1 LAVAGF
7 AVIMGRMVMAEIL
20 NRRQVLAGAAV
31 LSAVPAAAQSARLPD
46 DAIGLA
52 QRIRSGDISARE
64 AVLAALERAEAAQAT
79 LNYAILIDRPR
90 AISALPKDERQAVI
104 PTFIKDLNDY
114 KGWPTRNG
122 SRAFENAPAAATNE
136 AFVEAFTSMNLAV
149 LGKTATPEF
158 GLMCVTEPLSHGA
171 TRNPWNPDF
180 SPGGSSGGSAAAV
193 AAGVVPIAHAN
204 DGGGSIRIPAA
215 LTGLFGFKPSRGRLA
230 GQKKADD
237 PGEIAVDHV
246 LTRSVRDAALTMASL
261 QSGEAEGL
269 GAALP
274 RLAGP
279 IGERLRIGVVTA
291 TADGTV
297 PDQEVMAGIAR
308 TRTLLTGL
316 GHVVSDTKMPF
327 NQADFGR
334 DFLSFWSFSA
344 AQAVG
349 FVSKAM
355 GPEGAARLEPL
366 TLHLARQGS
375 ALTSADVQALM
386 GRFMRYRAAYDAMF
400 RDIDVLLTPVLTRHA
415 VPIGTLSHSRPPAD
429 VVADMMRLVAYTP
442 VQNAMGAAA
451 MSVPIMQATNGL
463 PLGMHFAGRRGD
475 DARLLD
481 LAFQLE
487 AAAPWAQRLP
497 PIWFG
502 NRS

>member
-1 LAVAGF
+1 MAGF
-7 AVIMGRMVMAEIL
+7 SI
-20 NRRQVLAGAAV
+20 NRRQLLAGAA
-31 LSAVPAAAQSARLPD
+31 AVAAAPAGAQTPVVAD

-52 QRIRSGDISARE
+52 ARIRSGDISARD
-64 AVLAALERAEAAQAT
+64 AVLAALDRAEAAQAR
-79 LNYAILIDRPR
+79 LNYAVLIDRPR
-90 AISALPKDERQAVI
+90 AIKALPRDERQAVI

-122 SRAFENAPAAATNE
+122 SRAFENAPAAAANE
-136 AFVEAFTSMNLAV
+136 RFVDAFAQMNLAV

-215 LTGLFGFKPSRGRLA
+215 LCGLFGFKPSRGRLA
-230 GQKKADD
+230 GQKPADD
-237 PGEIAVDHV
+237 ASEIAVDHV

-261 QSGEAEGL
+261 QSSEAEGL
-269 GAALP
+269 GAAIP

-279 IGERLRIGVVTA
+279 MGERLRIGVITA
-291 TADGTV
+291 TADGTL
-297 PDQEVMAGIAR
+297 PDQEVMAAIAR
-308 TRTLLTGL
+308 TRTLLTGI
-316 GHVVSDTKMPF
+316 GHRVGDARWPF
-327 NQADFGR
+327 AMADFAR

-344 AQAVG
+344 AQSAG
-349 FVSKAM
+349 FVSKSLGADA
-355 GPEGAARLEPL
+355 AARLEPL

-375 ALTSADVQALM
+375 ALAPADIQALL
-386 GRFMRYRAAYDAMF
+386 GRFNAYRAAYDAMF
-400 RDIDVLLTPVLTRHA
+400 SDLDVLLTPVLTRHA
-415 VPIGTLSHSRPPAD
+415 VPIGALAHSRPPAE

-442 VQNAMGAAA
+442 VQNMAGAAA
-451 MSVPIMQATNGL
+451 MSVPIMTATNGL

-487 AAAPWAQRLP
+487 MAAPWAQRLP

-502 NRS
+502 NRA

>member
-1 LAVAGF
+1 MADFTLSRRAMLAKT
-7 AVIMGRMVMAEIL
+7 
-20 NRRQVLAGAAV
+20 AA
-31 LSAVPAAAQSARLPD
+31 LAAALAAAPSAGQSGPDPD

-52 QRIRSGDISARE
+52 QRIRSGSASARDE
-64 AVLAALERAEAAQAT
+64 VVAALDRAEAAQAQ

-90 AISALPKDERQAVI
+90 AIANLPRDDRQPAI

-122 SRAFENAPAAATNE
+122 SRAFASAPPADANE
-136 AFVEAFTSMNLAV
+136 AFVDAFSQMNTLA

-158 GLMCVTEPLSHGA
+158 GLMCVTEPLSHGP

-230 GQKKADD
+230 GQKRADD
-237 PGEIAVDHV
+237 AADLAVDHV
-246 LTRSVRDAALTMASL
+246 LTRSVRDAAFTLAAL
-261 QSGEAEGL
+261 QSADATGL
-269 GAALP
+269 GTPVP

-279 IGERLRIGVVTA
+279 VGERFRIGVITA

-297 PDQEVMAGIAR
+297 PDAEVMAAIAR
-308 TRTLLTGL
+308 TRRLLGGM
-316 GHVVSDTKMPF
+316 GHTVLDVAWPF
-327 NQADFGR
+327 PPADFGR
-334 DFLSFWSFSA
+334 DFLSLWSLSA
-344 AQAVG
+344 ADIAIG
-349 FVSKAM
+349 INKAM
-355 GPEGAARLEPL
+355 GADGVAKLEPL
-366 TLHLARQGS
+366 TRHLAAQGS
-375 ALTSADVQALM
+375 KLAQADVTALM
-386 GRFMRYRAAYDAMF
+386 GRLAAYRDAYNASF
-400 RDIDVLLTPVLTRHA
+400 RDHDLLLTPVLTRHA
-415 VPIGTLSHSRPPAD
+415 VPIGALAHTRPPAE

-442 VQNAMGAAA
+442 VQNVTGAAA
-451 MSVPIMQATNGL
+451 MSVPVMQATNGL
-463 PLGMHFAGRRGD
+463 PIGMHFAGRRGD

-487 AAAPWAQRLP
+487 AAAPWAGRLP

-502 NRS
+502 NRRS

>member
-1 LAVAGF
+1 
-7 AVIMGRMVMAEIL
+7 MVDL
-20 NRRQVLAGAAV
+20 PLTRRHL
-31 LSAVPAAAQSARLPD
+31 LAAAAALPALPAIAQPARAPD

-52 QRIRSGDISARE
+52 ARIRSGDASARE
-64 AVLAALERAEAAQAT
+64 TVLAALERAEAAQAK
-79 LNYAILIDRPR
+79 LNFAVLIDRPR
-90 AISALPKDERQAVI
+90 AVAALPADDRTAVI

-122 SRAFENAPAAATNE
+122 SRAFAKAPPATANE
-136 AFVEAFTSMNLAV
+136 AFVDAFSQMNTLA

-158 GLMCVTEPLSHGA
+158 GLMCVTEPLSHGP

-215 LTGLFGFKPSRGRLA
+215 LCGLFGFKPSRGRLA
-230 GQKKADD
+230 GQKTAEDPAD
-237 PGEIAVDHV
+237 IAVDHV
-246 LTRSVRDAALTMASL
+246 LTRSVRDAALSMAAL
-261 QSGEAEGL
+261 QRSGADGL
-269 GAALP
+269 GAAVP

-279 IGERLRIGVVTA
+279 VGERMRIGVITV
-291 TADGTV
+291 TADGSQ
-297 PDQEVMAGIAR
+297 PDTEVMGGITR
-308 TRTLLTGL
+308 TRALLQAM
-316 GHVVSDTKMPF
+316 GHTVVDAEWPF
-327 NQADFGR
+327 PAGDFSR
-334 DFLSFWSFSA
+334 DFVALWSLGA
-344 AQAVG
+344 AQAVSAVNSA
-349 FVSKAM
+349 F
-355 GPEGAARLEPL
+355 GADGVAALEPL
-366 TLHLARQGS
+366 TRHLAANGA
-375 ALTSADVQALM
+375 ALAQADVAALM
-386 GRFMRYRAAYDAMF
+386 GRLAGYRDAYNASF
-400 RDIDVLLTPVLTRHA
+400 RAHDVLLTPVLSRHA
-415 VPIGTLSHSRPPAD
+415 VPVGYLSPNRAPAEIM
-429 VVADMMRLVAYTP
+429 ADMMRLVAYTP
-442 VQNAMGAAA
+442 VQNMAGAAA
-451 MSVPIMQATNGL
+451 MSVPIMQTTSGL